1 MKVILLLA
9 GIFMSVIAHSQ
20 HRVYGKVFD
29 SGGRALVGANV
40 TINDS
45 YLGAVSNISGD
56 FVFNKVP
63 AGNFLFTVS
72 YIGYE
77 KEEKRISVPSDSL
90 LTFNLIR
97 SPIMGQEAVVTSA
110 RAGSK
115 DPVAVSQISKEEL
128 RSQNLAQDI
137 PWLLSLTPS
146 MVVSSDAGAGVGYT
160 GFRIRGADANRI
172 NITVNGI
179 PLNDAE
185 SHSVF
190 FVNMP
195 DFAASTENIQ
205 VQRGVGTSQN
215 GAAAFGASVNI
226 QTLSLNREAY
236 SEISSSYGS
245 FNTYKNSVSIGT
257 GLLNNHFTLD
267 ARLSGIHSD
276 GYIDRAFSDLN
287 SYFVS
292 AGWHSSRSVV
302 KLNVFSGK
310 EKTYQAWDG
319 VPGYLLQE
327 NRTYN
332 GLGFYTDENGADRY
346 YDNQTD
352 NYQQD
357 HYQLHVS
364 RELSPYI
371 NLNASLHLT
380 HGAGYYE
387 EYKEDEEL
395 ASYRIPDIILD
406 TVIVSTSDLIRQKWL
421 DNNFYGAVFS
431 ASYKKNKMDASL
443 GGGWNRYEGKHFGK
457 VVWSRFAGSTE
468 VNHTWYSSF
477 SDKKD
482 FNVFAKMNYSL
493 TQSLNFYGD
502 LQVRGISYLIDGED
516 DDHRNISQ
524 NHNFLFFNPK
534 AGLNY
539 ADNQGNRLYFSFSVA
554 NREPNRGNFV
564 DADSTQPAP
573 TFETLY
579 DYELGYSYSG
589 SRFQAGANLYFMDY
603 TNQLVLTGEINDVGA
618 AVMNNVKDSYR
629 AGVEF
634 TAGFRQPEVFSWDF
648 SLALSSNKIRNSE
661 SFVDN
666 WSYWDD
672 PDNQPKQFVFFKNRS
687 NIAFSPEI
695 VASSRFRYYLTKG
708 LSVDVISK
716 YVGSQ
721 YTDNT
726 SSSSRK
732 LNPWFV
738 NDLRFEYLLKPG
750 IMKELSINL
759 SVANIFDYQYASNA
773 WVYRYFE
780 GGEEGLYDGFYPQ
793 AGINFMAGVRM
804 RF

>member
-1 MKVILLLA
+1 MLA
-9 GIFMSVIAHSQ
+9 GIFMSVTAHSQ

-45 YLGAVSNISGD
+45 YLGSVSNISGD

-332 GLGFYTDENGADRY
+332 GLGFYTDENGVDRY
-346 YDNQTD
+346 YNNQTD

-364 RELSPYI
+364 RELSPYM
-371 NLNASLHLT
+371 NLNTSLHMT

-406 TVIVSTSDLIRQKWL
+406 TVIVST
-421 DNNFYGAVFS
+421 
-431 ASYKKNKMDASL
+431 
-443 GGGWNRYEGKHFGK
+443 
-457 VVWSRFAGSTE
+457 T
-468 VNHTWYSSF
+468 
-477 SDKKD
+477 
-482 FNVFAKMNYSL
+482 
-493 TQSLNFYGD
+493 
-502 LQVRGISYLIDGED
+502 ISMV
-516 DDHRNISQ
+516 Q
-524 NHNFLFFNPK
+524 
-534 AGLNY
+534 
-539 ADNQGNRLYFSFSVA
+539 
-554 NREPNRGNFV
+554 
-564 DADSTQPAP
+564 
-573 TFETLY
+573 
-579 DYELGYSYSG
+579 
-589 SRFQAGANLYFMDY
+589 
-603 TNQLVLTGEINDVGA
+603 
-618 AVMNNVKDSYR
+618 
-629 AGVEF
+629 
-634 TAGFRQPEVFSWDF
+634 F
-648 SLALSSNKIRNSE
+648 SLPAIKKTRWMLH
-661 SFVDN
+661 
-666 WSYWDD
+666 W
-672 PDNQPKQFVFFKNRS
+672 
-687 NIAFSPEI
+687 
-695 VASSRFRYYLTKG
+695 
-708 LSVDVISK
+708 
-716 YVGSQ
+716 VGDG
-721 YTDNT
+721 T
-726 SSSSRK
+726 
-732 LNPWFV
+732 V
-738 NDLRFEYLLKPG
+738 
-750 IMKELSINL
+750 MKESI
-759 SVANIFDYQYASNA
+759 SVKWF
-773 WVYRYFE
+773 
-780 GGEEGLYDGFYPQ
+780 GLALPVQ
-793 AGINFMAGVRM
+793 LK
-804 RF
+804 